1 MRERGILQLAGRR
14 ALGAWLV
21 TLGLLSPVVGCSS
34 QRIDAIV
41 APIPEREKRSD
52 AIDISDFKAAR
63 PKILIALTQVIRP
76 ETRDDPAAA
85 AALSGEME
93 KTYGGLLDQLARFA
107 PFSASELSDQ
117 AVTHLFDN
125 PTSDEPRV
133 YRGYDTRLV
142 GGTVYGDILV
152 LVHRDVAFAFYRANP
167 DFPEAQR
174 AHGLLFSA
182 SNFLVLFPS
191 KILFDREDN

>member
-1 MRERGILQLAGRR
+1 MMRERGILQLAGRR
-14 ALGAWLV
+14 ALGASLV
-21 TLGLLSPVVGCSS
+21 ALGLLLPTAGCSS
-34 QRIDAIV
+34 QRIDAVV
-41 APIPEREKRSD
+41 APIPERERRSD

-63 PKILIALTQVIRP
+63 PKIMIALTQVIRP

-85 AALSGEME
+85 AALSGEIE
-93 KTYGGLLDQLARFA
+93 QSYGSLLDQLARVA
-107 PFSASELSDQ
+107 PFSAAKLSDQ

-125 PTSDEPRV
+125 PTTDEPRV

-167 DFPEAQR
+167 DVAETEAPQAAR
-174 AHGLLFSA
+174 P